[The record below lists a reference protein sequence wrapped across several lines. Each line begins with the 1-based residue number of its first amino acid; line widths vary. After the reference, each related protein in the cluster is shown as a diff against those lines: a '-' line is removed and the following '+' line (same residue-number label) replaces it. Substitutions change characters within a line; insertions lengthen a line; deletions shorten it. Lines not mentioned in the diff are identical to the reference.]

1 VIKLAG
7 ENIDEILLKEI
18 ISHSFDEIFIT
29 DSEGNVLEVSPTC
42 YELYGVDPDQ
52 LIGENVLVLEKKG
65 FLNPSVT
72 ALVLRSQQPVT
83 IIQETKA
90 GKKILVSAYP
100 IFKNG
105 NLVRTLSFSRD
116 ITEFEKLKE
125 RNEQVADTLA
135 IYKREIEN
143 IKRLESFL
151 YENPKMTEIMSVAT
165 KVANLDVTVL
175 IEGESGVGKSRLAR
189 LLHKK
194 SSRAVE
200 PFIEVNCGAIPE
212 TLFESELFGYDEG
225 AFTGA
230 KRGGKK
236 GYFEFAGSGTIFL
249 DEIGEIPL
257 NLQVKLLAVVQ
268 NRKVTRIGGSMVID
282 ISCRIV
288 CATNQNLRKLVDE
301 GKFREDLYYRIDVVK
316 LVIPPLRDRKDEIP
330 TLINELVEVFNRKYN
345 IHKQFTPEMVVWLCQ
360 KDWPGNVRELQ
371 NYIEK
376 TMVTSN
382 EDVIHFTP
390 DQDPQN
396 TNEELSFTAYMESIE
411 KEFIERKYKKNPNSI
426 ALAKALQISQSTAN
440 RKIQKYIKDRVS
452 HF

>member
-1 VIKLAG
+1 MTAK
-7 ENIDEILLKEI
+7 NIDDILLEDI
-18 ISHSFDEIFIT
+18 ITHSFDEIFIT
-29 DSEGNVLEVSPTC
+29 DSEGNVLEVSPSC
-42 YELYGVDPDQ
+42 YELYGVDPDE
-52 LIGENVLVLEKKG
+52 LIGGNVLVLEKNG

-72 ALVLRSQQPVT
+72 ALVLRSRQPVT
-83 IIQETKA
+83 LIQETKA
-90 GKKILVSAYP
+90 GKKVLVSAYP
-100 IFKNG
+100 VFQDG
-105 NLVRTLSFSRD
+105 RLVRTLSFSRD

-125 RNEQVADTLA
+125 SNEQVAETLA

-151 YENPKMTEIMSVAT
+151 YQNPKMTEIMSIAT

-175 IEGESGVGKSRLAR
+175 IEGESGVGKSRIAH
-189 LLHKK
+189 LLHKQ
-194 SSRAVE
+194 SSRDAE

-236 GYFEFAGSGTIFL
+236 GYFELAGSGTIFL

-257 NLQVKLLAVVQ
+257 NLQVKLLSVLQ
-268 NRKVTRIGGSMVID
+268 NRKITRIGGSKVID
-282 ISCRIV
+282 INCRMV
-288 CATNQNLRKLVDE
+288 CATNQSLRGLVE
-301 GKFREDLYYRIDVVK
+301 QRKFREDLYYRIDVVR
-316 LVIPPLRDRKDEIP
+316 LAIPPLRERKDEISS
-330 TLINELVEVFNRKYN
+330 LIQEFVEVFNKKYN
-345 IHKQFTPEMVVWLCQ
+345 ITKRFSPETIDWLCQ

-371 NYIEK
+371 NHIEK

-382 EDVIHFTP
+382 EDVIHLTLP
-390 DQDPQN
+390 HQESQKSNMVP
-396 TNEELSFTAYMESIE
+396 SFNAYMESLE
-411 KEFIERKYKKNPNSI
+411 KELIERMYKKYPNSI